1 MTMAPAGR
9 ENGPNHRR
17 KRYMIN
23 RDRVRTMTRL
33 AIYEEGQ
40 GVADDKM
47 NGYFKNDYIVSHM
60 VGSFVSG
67 TIAFLLIV
75 LLYCCYYY
83 DTLMIRVF
91 ENRIGGLVT
100 TAVTLYAA
108 FMIIFEAVTFF
119 VYRWR
124 YNATRTRLDRYRRR
138 LTHLKESYDK
148 EDRQGR

>member
-1 MTMAPAGR
+1 MV
-9 ENGPNHRR
+9 
-17 KRYMIN
+17 N

-40 GVADDKM
+40 GIQDDKM
-47 NGYFKNDYIVSHM
+47 NGYFKNDYIVSHL
-60 VGSFVSG
+60 VRSFVSG

-75 LLYCCYYY
+75 VMYCCYYY
-83 DTLMIRVF
+83 DTLLIRVF
-91 ENRIGGLVT
+91 ENRISGIVT

-108 FMIIFEAVTFF
+108 FMIFFLAVTFF

-124 YNATRTRLDRYRRR
+124 FNATRGRLNRYRRR
-138 LTHLKESYDK
+138 LEHLKDSYDR